1 MNKVIVVLVGVVFVF
16 LAECSHQDS
25 GKSDSE
31 RRKNIM
37 GNGEMHLPNP
47 KDYK

>member
-1 MNKVIVVLVGVVFVF
+1 MNKVIVVLVGMVFVF
-16 LAECSHQDS
+16 LAGCSHQDS

-37 GNGEMHLPNP
+37 GDGVFHMPNP
-47 KDYK
+47 ANYK